1 MDLTNYTSNSSTAKP
16 VLVNMADPSTLP
28 QDMTFTEEALIST
41 LPRDMTFTEEALM
54 STLPRDMTFTEEA
67 LMSVIVYSVLFVIAS
82 IGNLTVFIT
91 LFRNRHRRSRVNLFI
106 MHLSIADLLVTLVIM
121 PIEVAWHL
129 TVSWNAGDVACRIFM
144 FFRAFGFYLS
154 SFILVAISLDRY
166 FAIAHPLSLND
177 ADRRGKLMLFMAW
190 LFSVTASIPQV
201 RLYDVIISW
210 GKQPAFLR

>member
-1 MDLTNYTSNSSTAKP
+1 MELTNYTNNYTTGKP
-16 VLVNMADPSTLP
+16 VLLKMADPT
-28 QDMTFTEEALIST
+28 T

-54 STLPRDMTFTEEA
+54 SPLPRDMTFTEEA

-201 RLYDVIISW
+201 RLYDVIISEVNSCCSW
-210 GKQPAFLR
+210 LGCSVSQPASLR